1 MKSALNWQ
9 PWTNK
14 LAVSLASLF
23 MAWPMTATAFSN
35 DAFECYGAV
44 YSNLSE
50 PPTLVNPAMRVGLH
64 PQGKDPV
71 IHLYT
76 DSLAIM
82 PLKSVKISD
91 RFMRGRILSPSLP
104 SIDLGRL
111 LLRQKGLELT
121 FSIAQAPR
129 GDWQTAYDL
138 SFVGECSSVGYR
150 QD

>member
-1 MKSALNWQ
+1 MKSAINWQ
-9 PWTNK
+9 PSTNK
-14 LAVSLASLF
+14 LVVSLASVF

-44 YSNLSE
+44 YSNLSK

-71 IHLYT
+71 IHLYGDT
-76 DSLAIM
+76 LAIM

-91 RFMRGRILSPSLP
+91 RFMRGRIHSPSLP

-121 FSIAQAPR
+121 FSIAQASR
-129 GDWQTAYDL
+129 GDWQNAYDL

>member
-1 MKSALNWQ
+1 MIKSAMNWQ
-9 PWTNK
+9 PSTNK
-14 LAVSLASLF
+14 LVVSLASVF

-44 YSNLSE
+44 YSNLSK
-50 PPTLVNPAMRVGLH
+50 PPTLVNPAMRVGLY

-71 IHLYT
+71 IHLYG

-91 RFMRGRILSPSLP
+91 RFMRGRIHSPSLP

-121 FSIAQAPR
+121 FSIAQARR
-129 GDWQTAYDL
+129 GAL
-138 SFVGECSSVGYR
+138 
-150 QD
+150 